1 MDYEEKAFYDILVAV
16 AEKFQFEYPDDKNI
30 KLAKEIRAALRDKEK
45 YSDWANSMQ
54 IKALMQAD
62 IIMILAK
69 HGYPPVPP
77 EIYEKVYNDIL
88 EQAENFKKYSDD

>member
-1 MDYEEKAFYDILVAV
+1 
-16 AEKFQFEYPDDKNI
+16 
-30 KLAKEIRAALRDKEK
+30 
-45 YSDWANSMQ
+45 MQ

-77 EIYEKVYNDIL
+77 EIYVKVYNDIL
-88 EQAENFKKYSDD
+88 EQTENFKKYSDD